1 MIKITKQKK
10 KTNLKCVDFIIEYYN
25 KTIIISLNTNV
36 TRNKLITKKKV
47 SICYSELAGQKF
59 SHRKSIVDNTKNS
72 LLTAY

>member
-36 TRNKLITKKKV
+36 TRNKLITKKK
-47 SICYSELAGQKF
+47 SPFAIPELAGQKF

>member
-36 TRNKLITKKKV
+36 TRNKLITKKT
-47 SICYSELAGQKF
+47 SPFAIPELAGQKF